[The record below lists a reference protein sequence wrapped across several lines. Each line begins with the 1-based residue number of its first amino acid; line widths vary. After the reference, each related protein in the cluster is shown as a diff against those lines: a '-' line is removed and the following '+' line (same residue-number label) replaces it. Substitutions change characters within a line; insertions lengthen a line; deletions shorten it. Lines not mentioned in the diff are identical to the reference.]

1 MGSPAKIIKD
11 LGQFVEGFVRDVPGK
26 MVGYTQH
33 AKGRRESKEE
43 SSRQV
48 SWQQYKPKDIEAFA
62 KTANQMTSMS
72 ESELGSSRPDLVSKR
87 ERAEV
92 PWKKKSIQADYA
104 SMAASQKERIEGLY
118 AKSMGR
124 LGEVRRGKQRPGGRK
139 QSLITREY

>member
-1 MGSPAKIIKD
+1 MSQPVKD
-11 LGQFVEGFVRDVPGK
+11 IGKFVESFVRDVPGK
-26 MVGYTQH
+26 MVGFTQH
-33 AKGRRESKEE
+33 DKGRREAKEE

-62 KTANQMTSMS
+62 KTASQMTSMS
-72 ESELGSSRPDLVSKR
+72 ESELGSARPDLISRHK
-87 ERAEV
+87 RAEV

-139 QSLITREY
+139 QSLITRKY